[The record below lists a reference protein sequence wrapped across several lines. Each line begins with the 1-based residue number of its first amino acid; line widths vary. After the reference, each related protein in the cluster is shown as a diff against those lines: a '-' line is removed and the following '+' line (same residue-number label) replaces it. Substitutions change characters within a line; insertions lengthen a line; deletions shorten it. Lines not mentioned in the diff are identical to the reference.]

1 MYIPIFIKIPPAV
14 TEMSRDK
21 HIINRHTKKIA
32 FITLTKFHI
41 YITLFI
47 QTSVSQVI
55 PEDFVSGTNNV
66 AISSLFIRR
75 DVGYVLRRGG
85 RRSGTFTSGIM
96 SGI

>member
-21 HIINRHTKKIA
+21 HIINRHTKKFA

-41 YITLFI
+41 YITI

-66 AISSLFIRR
+66 AICSLFIRR
-75 DVGYVLRRGG
+75 DFGYMLCRGG

-96 SGI
+96 SGV